1 MEIEAEIGPELLQE
15 ERSSATPAPRGR
27 PWPKGQSGN
36 PQGRPR
42 RSGPSRAHKAAYVA
56 HSLFDRKTARLVER
70 AIGWAEGGD
79 KAMLRAYLGRIVPP
93 RGEVPVWLNVPA
105 IESRRDVM
113 AALRAVGNAVAQGEI
128 TSAQGLRL
136 VRLYTDLLLSLEE
149 GHFAAAASGS
159 ASAKAGMMS
168 RAKRRILWREPPKLT
183 MTYSTPPR
191 RSASSLRAI

>member
-1 MEIEAEIGPELLQE
+1 MEIEPEIGPELLPE
-15 ERSSATPAPRGR
+15 EHNNSTPAPRGR

-36 PQGRPR
+36 PEGRAR

-105 IESRRDVM
+105 IENSRDVR
-113 AALRAVGNAVAQGEI
+113 AALRAVANAVAQGEV

-136 VRLYTDLLLSLEE
+136 VRLYTEIYRYL
-149 GHFAAAASGS
+149 
-159 ASAKAGMMS
+159 
-168 RAKRRILWREPPKLT
+168 
-183 MTYSTPPR
+183 
-191 RSASSLRAI
+191 